1 MLYYQ
6 FCEVYFD
13 LERKGWILEQVE
25 NVAKIDQN
33 DRFWIISRIRLFPV
47 GHPKLVLFY
56 WLGLVLLKNAAIV
69 HKRNRLRFLS

>member
-33 DRFWIISRIRLFPV
+33 DRFWIICRILIPEIR
-47 GHPKLVLFY
+47 PKLVLFY
-56 WLGLVLLKNAAIV
+56 
-69 HKRNRLRFLS
+69 